1 MELVGFY
8 RESFEREK
16 ITMNVE
22 LLMAKLMQWLR
33 LVWLHFE
40 PPKKLKE
47 KISIIAQ
54 LNLTVCVLFTNYIA
68 SIDVQSLGTIGEKL
82 IAIFFVIVMFFFYII
97 KVHEKVRE

>member
-1 MELVGFY
+1 
-8 RESFEREK
+8 
-16 ITMNVE
+16 MNVE

-68 SIDVQSLGTIGEKL
+68 SIDVQSLGTFGDKL
-82 IAIFFVIVMFFFYII
+82 IAIFLSLLWFFFFYII